1 MNTFELNGGLDSWF
15 GSLGSPKMNGIV
27 TEGYPRI
34 PNPPI
39 QTINLPLVE
48 MRYSSPYGNS
58 HGWVL
63 PAIKHHCAID
73 RLDASSIPCGCDVL
87 LSNLLK
93 GHHDWCCLRRIF
105 AEYTVGSPATP
116 GLEVCLSL
124 SHSVKGR
131 RRINNYYISHEILW
145 VQDKDPHWSFLGRF
159 RFKQAFQL
167 SSHVLT

>member
-1 MNTFELNGGLDSWF
+1 MGLLLRGTLESQTHQNHQFTISWDEVLLW
-15 GSLGSPKMNGIV
+15 S
-27 TEGYPRI
+27 
-34 PNPPI
+34 
-39 QTINLPLVE
+39 
-48 MRYSSPYGNS
+48 YGNS

-105 AEYTVGSPATP
+105 AEYSVGSPATP
-116 GLEVCLSL
+116 GLEVCLKYCHM
-124 SHSVKGR
+124 SHSVKR
-131 RRINNYYISHEILW
+131 RRIISNLNYYISHEILR
-145 VQDKDPHWSFLGRF
+145 VQDKKPHWSFLGRF

-167 SSHVLT
+167 SSHVPYWKNLT